1 MCETNVISLL
11 TSTELCCYCFCSY
24 WKLSQRNFGIFV
36 AWVVVF
42 SIFVYMNLFP
52 LAPNYNIFSFLT
64 DGDNVWHV

>member
-11 TSTELCCYCFCSY
+11 TSTELCSYCFCSY

-52 LAPNYNIFSFLT
+52 VAQIITSFLF
-64 DGDNVWHV
+64 

>member
-11 TSTELCCYCFCSY
+11 TSTELCSYCFCSY

-42 SIFVYMNLFP
+42 SFLNEFVS
-52 LAPNYNIFSFLT
+52 ASPNYNIFSFLT

>member
-1 MCETNVISLL
+1 MKKNNTCETSVISLL

-42 SIFVYMNLFP
+42 FYIFVYMNLFL
-52 LAPNYNIFSFLT
+52 LAPNYNILLFFY
-64 DGDNVWHV
+64 

>member
-11 TSTELCCYCFCSY
+11 TSTELCSYCFCSY

-36 AWVVVF
+36 ARVVVF

-52 LAPNYNIFSFLT
+52 VAQIITSFLF
-64 DGDNVWHV
+64 

>member
-52 LAPNYNIFSFLT
+52 VAQIITSFLF
-64 DGDNVWHV
+64 

>member
-42 SIFVYMNLFP
+42 SIFVYMNLFTV
-52 LAPNYNIFSFLT
+52 AQIITSFLF
-64 DGDNVWHV
+64 